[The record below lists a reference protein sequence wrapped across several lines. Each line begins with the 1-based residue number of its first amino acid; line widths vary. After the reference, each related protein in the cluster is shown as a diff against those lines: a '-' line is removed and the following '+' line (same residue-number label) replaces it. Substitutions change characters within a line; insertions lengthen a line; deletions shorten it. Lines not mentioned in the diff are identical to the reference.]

1 MEYVICGAKLAR
13 ITMDSIDQHWI
24 TLKEGAEKATAE
36 PGVELVFMAPN
47 TKDDAQQIEQVNNAI
62 ASGCNAIIVATNGS
76 GAIST
81 VLKEAANA
89 GIKIVYV
96 DSPANVLTEA
106 TFSTDNTAA
115 GKTAGQTMLDALNAK
130 GVTSGKIGIVNV
142 NAATA
147 STVARETGFREA
159 FEGTDFELLET
170 QYGEDDA
177 AKS

>member
-1 MEYVICGAKLAR
+1 MEYVICGAKLAL

-96 DSPANVLTEA
+96 
-106 TFSTDNTAA
+106 
-115 GKTAGQTMLDALNAK
+115 
-130 GVTSGKIGIVNV
+130 
-142 NAATA
+142 
-147 STVARETGFREA
+147 
-159 FEGTDFELLET
+159 GTLLHR
-170 QYGEDDA
+170 
-177 AKS
+177 